1 MDLAERR
8 IYKMKILFICKHN
21 RFRSRVATSFF
32 NKINKNKKNKAKGAG
47 IYSDYSYLDK
57 DEVKI
62 SKELGIDIRGKPKKI
77 NSKLL
82 KWQNRVIIV
91 ADNVKKSQIKDYNKH
106 KITLWKIHD
115 VDDAKDVKKAIK
127 ITIKKIMKKVER
139 LVKELR

>member
-47 IYSDYSYLDK
+47 IYSDYSYLD
-57 DEVKI
+57 
-62 SKELGIDIRGKPKKI
+62 KPKKI